1 MYKNSQFTCNLKKLF
16 VNIQDIKLWCLNA
29 HNLMT
34 CNDYTHGSLHV
45 IVLCKLSVWLRQID
59 MVKLITCDTFLFEI

>member
-1 MYKNSQFTCNLKKLF
+1 MYKNSQFTCNLIKHF

-45 IVLCKLSVWLRQID
+45 IVLCKLSNSVAASNRYGQVD
-59 MVKLITCDTFLFEI
+59 YM